1 MQNGVILGVVLLI
14 LGALILPLFGISL
27 GAFFNPTGS
36 GGGGGGG
43 FNGYSY
49 DQADFS
55 ASGSDAD
62 YLGGGGGGRP
72 FDTLSKR

>member
-36 GGGGGGG
+36 GGSGG

-62 YLGGGGGGRP
+62 YLGGGGRP
-72 FDTLSKR
+72 FDSLSKR

>member
-36 GGGGGGG
+36 GGGSGG

-55 ASGSDAD
+55 ASGADAD
-62 YLGGGGGGRP
+62 YLGGGGGGGRP
-72 FDTLSKR
+72 FDSLSKR

>member
-36 GGGGGGG
+36 GGSGG

-55 ASGSDAD
+55 ASGADAD
-62 YLGGGGGGRP
+62 YLAGGGGGGRP
-72 FDTLSKR
+72 FDSLSKR